1 MPRSVNITEELANEM
16 LIKKDENYVSG
27 INIEEA
33 KKFLAN
39 EQEYDKKLYRDRI
52 KRMHAVSPQKLIAFE
67 S

>member
-1 MPRSVNITEELANEM
+1 M